1 MMIYAPTVEKR
12 ISMSSIQSNVIAT
25 NARGLMAKKIYIVYN
40 QKNIPGKLLKD
51 IDKIFSTKAK
61 ASKYVK
67 SLRKDGDM
75 MSAIAEYELL

>member
-1 MMIYAPTVEKR
+1 
-12 ISMSSIQSNVIAT
+12 
-25 NARGLMAKKIYIVYN
+25 MAKKIYIVYN